1 MKKIFL
7 YVFVIVMLLLS
18 LTGCSIK
25 KMTEDKNTYFY
36 LGQSKSWLVT
46 YSITKVESTYYDS
59 LSIQYIFDNNS
70 PSDKT
75 QKIGPIEYQLNGNSM
90 KIESTS
96 PQELQGVGNF
106 HTGSIMNSDAFK
118 ITFDK
123 EMDLSIQWQDN
134 EESIKL
140 KRQD

>member
-1 MKKIFL
+1 MKKINLF
-7 YVFVIVMLLLS
+7 VFVIAMLLLS
-18 LTGCSIK
+18 MTGCSNK
-25 KMTEDKNTYFY
+25 KVTEDKNTYFY
-36 LGQSKSWLVT
+36 LGQSNSWLVT

-59 LSIQYIFDNNS
+59 LSIQYIFDVNS
-70 PSDKT
+70 PNELT

-90 KIESTS
+90 KTESS
-96 PQELQGVGNF
+96 FPQELQGVGNF
-106 HTGSIMNSDAFK
+106 HTGNIMNADAFK

-134 EESIKL
+134 KESIKL

>member
-1 MKKIFL
+1 
-7 YVFVIVMLLLS
+7 
-18 LTGCSIK
+18 
-25 KMTEDKNTYFY
+25 MTEDKNTYFY
-36 LGQSKSWLVT
+36 LGQSNSWLVI

-59 LSIQYIFDNNS
+59 LSIQYIFDDNS
-70 PSDKT
+70 PSEKT

-90 KIESTS
+90 KAESS
-96 PQELQGVGNF
+96 YPQELQGVGNF
-106 HTGSIMNSDAFK
+106 HTGSIMNADAIK

-134 EESIKL
+134 KESITL

>member
-1 MKKIFL
+1 MKKLSL
-7 YVFVIVMLLLS
+7 YVFVIVILLLS
-18 LTGCSIK
+18 LTGCSNK

-36 LGQSKSWLVT
+36 LGQSNSWLVI

-59 LSIQYIFDNNS
+59 LSIQYIFDDNS
-70 PSDKT
+70 PSEKT

-90 KIESTS
+90 KAESS
-96 PQELQGVGNF
+96 YPQELQGVGNF
-106 HTGSIMNSDAFK
+106 HTGSIMNADAIK

-134 EESIKL
+134 KESITL